1 MANIHLVCGNCSAEF
16 EVMDEL
22 AGLLATCPQ
31 CRGQVAVPLSAE
43 HTSHAPKL
51 QIKMG
56 SPVATAYRNCPACG
70 GLIQEDAVFCV
81 QCGYN
86 FKTGKRYGEVGA
98 RAKMI
103 RNLLAGTGLVILCIA
118 VLVLVR
124 SLRGSSDTGMTPEI
138 TDAPMAVVATTSVP
152 TAVAAVAPG
161 ETASTATDLEGAE
174 ALSNVLEQTDI
185 ESALAQMEQD
195 FKNTVKAQLDKKY
208 PAYAKGEMVALRK
221 SNGMVH
227 RGTLEVVTREL
238 AVIIQN
244 GRHTEISLSELD
256 RETRLRCDPA
266 FREKWINAQVKKRFK
281 DLNNS

>member
-43 HTSHAPKL
+43 HVSHASKL

-56 SPVATAYRNCPACG
+56 SPVATAYRNCPSCG
-70 GLIQEDAVFCV
+70 ALIQEDAVFCV

-103 RNLLAGTGLVILCIA
+103 RNLLAGAGLVILCIA

-124 SLRGSSDTGMTPEI
+124 SLRGSSDAGMMTPEI
-138 TDAPMAVVATTSVP
+138 MDAPKAVVATTS
-152 TAVAAVAPG
+152 TVAAVAAPG
-161 ETASTATDLEGAE
+161 EAASTAADLEGAE

-185 ESALAQMEQD
+185 DSALAQMEQD
-195 FKNTVKAQLDKKY
+195 FKNTVKAQLDRKY

>member
-1 MANIHLVCGNCSAEF
+1 MANIHLVCGNCNAEF

-43 HTSHAPKL
+43 HVSQAPKL

-56 SPVATAYRNCPACG
+56 SPVATAYRNCPSCG
-70 GLIQEDAVFCV
+70 SLVQEEAVFCV

-86 FKTGKRYGEVGA
+86 FKTGKRYGEVGV
-98 RAKMI
+98 RTKMI
-103 RNLLAGTGLVILCIA
+103 RNLMAVAGLVILCVA
-118 VLVLVR
+118 VFALVR
-124 SLRGSSDTGMTPEI
+124 SLRDSPDTEMKPEV
-138 TDAPMAVVATTSVP
+138 TDVPMAVVATS
-152 TAVAAVAPG
+152 AVAAAVAAPG
-161 ETASTATDLEGAE
+161 EPASTIPDLEGAE

-185 ESALAQMEQD
+185 DSALAQMEQD
-195 FKNTVKAQLDKKY
+195 FKNTLKAQLDKKY
-208 PAYAKGEMVALRK
+208 PAYTKGEVVALRK

-256 RETRLRCDPA
+256 RETRLRCDTA